1 MPTITIPEIRVPELR
16 VPSTE
21 LSVELPKV
29 DLPKVDMR
37 KVDLPNVDLRKIDLK
52 KIDLPAEIERR
63 LPGRRRRPNPL
74 PFVLAGIGLVA
85 FVTWLVTMSPFA
97 PRVRRTIDE
106 ARSRMGMGRD
116 MDDAALD
123 EIDDIEEALRPASF
137 SVDPAGQTTTP
148 PFRQESP
155 AGSV

>member
-1 MPTITIPEIRVPELR
+1 MNMPTITLPEIRVPELR

-37 KVDLPNVDLRKIDLK
+37 KVDLPSVDLK

-74 PFVLAGIGLVA
+74 PFVLVGIGVVA

-97 PRVRRTIDE
+97 PRVRRTIEE
-106 ARSRMGMGRD
+106 ARARLGMGRD
-116 MDDAALD
+116 MDDVALD
-123 EIDDIEEALRPASF
+123 DIGDIQDTLRPSSF
-137 SVDPAGQTTTP
+137 GVDPAGQTTTP
-148 PFRQESP
+148 PFREESP
-155 AGSV
+155 IGSV

>member
-1 MPTITIPEIRVPELR
+1 MTMPTITLPEIRVPELR

-29 DLPKVDMR
+29 DLPRVDMR
-37 KVDLPNVDLRKIDLK
+37 KVDLPNVDLK

-74 PFVLAGIGLVA
+74 PFVLVGLGVVA

-106 ARSRMGMGRD
+106 ARSRMGLGRE

-123 EIDDIEEALRPASF
+123 EIDDIEDALRPSSF
-137 SVDPAGQTTTP
+137 NVDPAGQTTTP
-148 PFRQESP
+148 PFREESP
-155 AGSV
+155 TGSV

>member
-1 MPTITIPEIRVPELR
+1 MPTITLPEIRVPELR

-37 KVDLPNVDLRKIDLK
+37 NVDLPNVDLK

-74 PFVLAGIGLVA
+74 PFVLVGLGLVA
-85 FVTWLVTMSPFA
+85 FATWLVTMSPFA

-106 ARSRMGMGRD
+106 ARARMGMGRD
-116 MDDAALD
+116 FDDGDLD
-123 EIDDIEEALRPASF
+123 DMQDTLRPSSF
-137 SVDPAGQTTTP
+137 DVDPAGQITTP
-148 PFRQESP
+148 PFHQESP